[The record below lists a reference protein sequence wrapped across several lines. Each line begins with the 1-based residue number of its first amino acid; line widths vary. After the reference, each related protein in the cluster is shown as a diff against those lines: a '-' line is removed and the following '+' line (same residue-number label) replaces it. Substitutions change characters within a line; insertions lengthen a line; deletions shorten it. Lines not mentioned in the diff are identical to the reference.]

1 MLAYLQS
8 FIALIIGILATITD
22 FREKKIYNKTIIYG
36 VIVSFILYIVMWKQI
51 DMELIKNYV
60 INLSISILI
69 SFLFFYF
76 KIWAAGDAKLFIA
89 MIIMIPFELYEVDLS
104 NIFPGIYLLI
114 IIFSIAFLY
123 VVMET
128 IFLWAKDSE
137 KFQKLKTIKFNIKTI
152 KDWLEKY
159 FMGYFI
165 ILLINNIIYLLFPT
179 FQEKNGALML
189 VCNMLI
195 LIFIYRIIQNKK
207 QTIIVTTISII
218 FNIIYYIIMKFNIYQ
233 INIKMFIIVISI
245 MIFRDISEKYNYEC
259 IKIENLKPRMILSY
273 GSVLKFYSSRIKGL
287 PKHTTET
294 TDSRLTNDE
303 VNSIK
308 RWSKSSKGDDSIV
321 VVRHMPFAPFML
333 IGEIIFWVL
342 HLYI

>member
-1 MLAYLQS
+1 MLVYLQS
-8 FIALIIGILATITD
+8 FMALLMGIWATITD

-36 VIVSFILYIVMWKQI
+36 VIISFILYIVMWKQI
-51 DMELIKNYV
+51 DMELIKNYA
-60 INLSISILI
+60 INLSISIVI

-89 MIIMIPFELYEVDLS
+89 MIIMIPFELYEVDTT

-123 VVMET
+123 VVVET
-128 IFLWAKDSE
+128 IYLWAKDSE
-137 KFQKLKTIKFNIKTI
+137 KFQKFKTIKFNINTI

-179 FQEKNGALML
+179 FQEQNGALML

-195 LIFIYRIIQNKK
+195 LIFLYRIIQSKK

-218 FNIIYYIIMKFNIYQ
+218 FNVIYYIIMKFNIYP
-233 INIKMFIIVISI
+233 INIKMFIIVIAI

-287 PKHTTET
+287 PKQTTET
-294 TDSRLTNDE
+294 TDSRLTSDE

-308 RWSKSSKGDDSIV
+308 RWSKSAKGDDSIV

-333 IGEIIFWVL
+333 IGEIIFFVL

>member
-207 QTIIVTTISII
+207 QTVIVTTISII

-294 TDSRLTNDE
+294 TDSRLTDDE

>member
-259 IKIENLKPRMILSY
+259 IKIENLKLRMILSY

>member
-137 KFQKLKTIKFNIKTI
+137 KFQKSKTIKFNIKTI

-179 FQEKNGALML
+179 FQEKNGALMI

-207 QTIIVTTISII
+207 QTVIVTTISII

>member
-207 QTIIVTTISII
+207 QTVIVTTISII

>member
-321 VVRHMPFAPFML
+321 VVRHMPFAPFMF
-333 IGEIIFWVL
+333 IGEIIFLVL

>member
-1 MLAYLQS
+1 
-8 FIALIIGILATITD
+8 
-22 FREKKIYNKTIIYG
+22 
-36 VIVSFILYIVMWKQI
+36 
-51 DMELIKNYV
+51 
-60 INLSISILI
+60 
-69 SFLFFYF
+69 
-76 KIWAAGDAKLFIA
+76 
-89 MIIMIPFELYEVDLS
+89 MI
-104 NIFPGIYLLI
+104 
-114 IIFSIAFLY
+114 
-123 VVMET
+123 
-128 IFLWAKDSE
+128 
-137 KFQKLKTIKFNIKTI
+137 
-152 KDWLEKY
+152 
-159 FMGYFI
+159 
-165 ILLINNIIYLLFPT
+165 
-179 FQEKNGALML
+179 

-207 QTIIVTTISII
+207 QTVIVTTISII